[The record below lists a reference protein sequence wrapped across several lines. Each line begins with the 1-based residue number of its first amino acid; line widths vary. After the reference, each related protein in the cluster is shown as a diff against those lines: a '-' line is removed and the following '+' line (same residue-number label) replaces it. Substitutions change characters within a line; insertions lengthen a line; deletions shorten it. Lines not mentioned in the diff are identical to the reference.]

1 MTAAIFIYTL
11 VAAVFGIGVIIAL
24 GGYGAAL
31 LDIAV
36 RKTLDLDEWDK
47 EDEGDGGD
55 VGDVEDIETHDIED
69 CEATL
74 VSTAT
79 YSSRRHASPTSTPSS
94 TTSSPPS
101 SPPIFILKA
110 PK

>member
-1 MTAAIFIYTL
+1 MTTIFIYTL
-11 VAAVFGIGVIIAL
+11 VAAVFGIGVIVAL

-31 LDIAV
+31 LDMAV

-47 EDEGDGGD
+47 EDEGGDAGGD
-55 VGDVEDIETHDIED
+55 EDIETQDIED

-79 YSSRRHASPTSTPSS
+79 YSSRLHTSPSSTPSS
-94 TTSSPPS
+94 PSTSPPS
-101 SPPIFILKA
+101 AQHPIFILKA

>member
-1 MTAAIFIYTL
+1 MMTIFIYTC
-11 VAAVFGIGVIIAL
+11 VAVVFGIGVIVAL
-24 GGYGAAL
+24 GGWGVAL
-31 LDIAV
+31 LDMAV

-47 EDEGDGGD
+47 EEEGDGG
-55 VGDVEDIETHDIED
+55 GAEDIETHDIED

-79 YSSRRHASPTSTPSS
+79 YSSRRHTSPISTPSS
-94 TTSSPPS
+94 TTSSPTS
-101 SPPIFILKA
+101 SQHPTFILKA

>member
-1 MTAAIFIYTL
+1 MTTAAIFIYTL
-11 VAAVFGIGVIIAL
+11 VAAVFGIGVIVAL

-31 LDIAV
+31 LDMAV
-36 RKTLDLDEWDK
+36 RKTLDPDEWDK

-55 VGDVEDIETHDIED
+55 AGGAEDIETSDIED

-79 YSSRRHASPTSTPSS
+79 YSSRRYTSTSPPTSPP
-94 TTSSPPS
+94 TSQHPT
-101 SPPIFILKA
+101 FILKA